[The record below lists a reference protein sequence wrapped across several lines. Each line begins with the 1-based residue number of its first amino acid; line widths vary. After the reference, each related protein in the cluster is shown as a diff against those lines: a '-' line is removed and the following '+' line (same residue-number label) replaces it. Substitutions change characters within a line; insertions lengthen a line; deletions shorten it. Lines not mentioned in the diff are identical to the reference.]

1 MAKSRPHVILS
12 AALSID
18 GKIATRS
25 GFSKISSKKDKQRLH
40 KLRAKVDAIL
50 VGKNTVQRDNPI
62 LTVRYAKG
70 KNPIRIIMDSTGSIS
85 SNSKIIKS
93 CNKVPTIISV
103 SKKISSKNLQRLGK
117 FPLDLVV
124 FGEKKVDIK
133 KLLQYLAK
141 QKIKT
146 LLLEGGGTVNWEFI
160 EKDFV
165 DEVIVTLAPY
175 VIGGRNAISLVGGK
189 GFSKIS
195 NSRKFMLKRI
205 VKMGNEIVL
214 HYSHP

>member
-1 MAKSRPHVILS
+1 MWRKTMAEDTRERPHDGEK
-12 AALSID
+12 AAGRSFIAA

-70 KNPIRIIMDSTGSIS
+70 KNPIRIVMDSTGSIS

-93 CNKVPTIISV
+93 CDKIPTIISV
-103 SKKISSKNLQRLGK
+103 SKKISSKNLQRLEK

-133 KLLQYLAK
+133 KT
-141 QKIKT
+141 I
-146 LLLEGGGTVNWEFI
+146 
-160 EKDFV
+160 
-165 DEVIVTLAPY
+165 
-175 VIGGRNAISLVGGK
+175 AISC
-189 GFSKIS
+189 
-195 NSRKFMLKRI
+195 
-205 VKMGNEIVL
+205 
-214 HYSHP
+214 